1 MNFSL
6 RWPLLLLVM
15 GLAFPG
21 CVHLHPNFGEH
32 DGDGDSEYCPYLESD
47 DHDGRND
54 HDDDGHDDDRDGLER
69 HIRDLEETLQHLE
82 QELEQVHRELDEAHR
97 EMGRRHDDGR
107 DRHDGDRHDGDRHD
121 GDRDRRHDDDRDR
134 HDGDRHDGDRDR
146 RHDDDR
152 GRQDD
157 DRDRRHDDDRD
168 RHDGD
173 RNPSRHD
180 EKDGG
185 WGHDPSPGDHSIHLI
200 STEGPLPMMGEGP
213 AGEPR
218 ARGVFFPMAAEG
230 RPGTPP
236 MIFGRTAAMGHS
248 MPVLTGRAGGRGF
261 QIGNS
266 ENRQPEGRRFDQR
279 DRGARDGDR
288 WGAGNRNRR
297 IDRDRPRGRQMR
309 PQQLVGGDVRHR
321 EGQREGRGRGQDRK
335 RSDQDQQQMHWS
347 GSLEEMPDH
356 VIEMLKSLDVDVPF
370 DRAGT
375 GESHVEIEVIHSEHS
390 DGPEGDKNS
399 KRRYVEVDTGKTF
412 EFNLGKAV
420 RGAPLMPGESVE
432 WIGDHSMPGEV
443 HIIRVGSDL
452 SPGNKKAGKQKI
464 GKKKANNKKKAAARK
479 KAAAKKKTGNKKAG
493 KQKIDKQPT
502 DKKKASNKKKAAARK
517 KAAMKKK
524 AGNKKTGKKK
534 TDKKKSDKK
543 KAVEVESG
551 ATFQIVVGGTDGEE
565 SNVTFGST
573 DGLDPDQQSIHY
585 ESVEEMPD
593 HIREMFEFLEGEI
606 ESLELIPLEEV
617 LGDLDEAPAK
627 KKTDKKKSDKKK
639 TDKKK
644 SDKKKTDK
652 KKDDVTLEGR
662 IVL

>member
-107 DRHDGDRHDGDRHD
+107 DRHDGDR
-121 GDRDRRHDDDRDR
+121 DRRHDDD
-134 HDGDRHDGDRDR
+134 GDRYDDDRDR
-146 RHDDDR
+146 RH
-152 GRQDD
+152 DD

-168 RHDGD
+168 RHDGN

-180 EKDGG
+180 EKDGD

-200 STEGPLPMMGEGP
+200 STEGPLPMMGKGP

-309 PQQLVGGDVRHR
+309 PQQRVGGDVRHR

-390 DGPEGDKNS
+390 DAPQGEKQIS
-399 KRRYVEVDTGKTF
+399 RRYVEVDSGKVF
-412 EFNLGKAV
+412 EIDLGE
-420 RGAPLMPGESVE
+420 LDESHPMNSLESIE
-432 WIGDHSMPGEV
+432 WIGEHSMPREV
-443 HIIRVGSDL
+443 HIMRVGSDRAPE
-452 SPGNKKAGKQKI
+452 S
-464 GKKKANNKKKAAARK
+464 
-479 KAAAKKKTGNKKAG
+479 
-493 KQKIDKQPT
+493 
-502 DKKKASNKKKAAARK
+502 KKASNKKKAAARK
-517 KAAMKKK
+517 KASNKKK
-524 AGNKKTGKKK
+524 AAARNKAGRNQKADNKKSDKQRANKKKANKKKTDGKKTDRKKAVEMETEATIKIVVDAEDGKEPLVLIKSLPGDDMPESGQVMQWIGDLDGLPAGIKLQLEGLELPVGPQKNGIEKKAAATKKAGKKK
-534 TDKKKSDKK
+534 VEKKAAATKKAGKKKVEKNKSDKKKSDKK
-543 KAVEVESG
+543 KSE
-551 ATFQIVVGGTDGEE
+551 
-565 SNVTFGST
+565 
-573 DGLDPDQQSIHY
+573 
-585 ESVEEMPD
+585 
-593 HIREMFEFLEGEI
+593 
-606 ESLELIPLEEV
+606 
-617 LGDLDEAPAK
+617 
-627 KKTDKKKSDKKK
+627 KKSDKK
-639 TDKKK
+639 TD
-644 SDKKKTDK
+644 DL
-652 KKDDVTLEGR
+652 TLEGR